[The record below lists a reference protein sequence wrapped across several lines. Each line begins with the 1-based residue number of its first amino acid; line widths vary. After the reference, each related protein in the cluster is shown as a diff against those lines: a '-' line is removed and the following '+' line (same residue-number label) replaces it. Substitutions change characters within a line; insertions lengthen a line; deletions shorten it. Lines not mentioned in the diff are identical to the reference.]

1 MKLFS
6 KDTEETKKYLV
17 PVFWE
22 EWIQV
27 EIEAESLIKAVR
39 RVINIIKN
47 NNDINMQKNKEIA
60 LFYLKKYEYTI
71 LRMKRILK

>member
-1 MKLFS
+1 MFS

-27 EIEAESLIKAVR
+27 EIEAESLLKAIR
-39 RVINIIKN
+39 HVINTIKN
-47 NNDINMQKNKEIA
+47 NNDINIQRNKEIA
-60 LFYLKKYEYTI
+60 LFHLEKYKYMV
-71 LRMKRILK
+71 LRMKRISGS